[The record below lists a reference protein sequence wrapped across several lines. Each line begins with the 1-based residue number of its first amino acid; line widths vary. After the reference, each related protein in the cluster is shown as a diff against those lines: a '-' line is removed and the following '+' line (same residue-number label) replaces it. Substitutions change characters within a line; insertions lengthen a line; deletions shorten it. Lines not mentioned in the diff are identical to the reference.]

1 MDNVCHTLAGAAL
14 AESGLARRTAMGYAT
29 LLIAANLPDLDV
41 LSYLSGPEAA
51 LYWRR
56 GWTHGVVALVV
67 LPLLLTLAL
76 LLLETTSR
84 KLSSAVLPSRMRP
97 GQVLLLAYAGILSHP
112 LLDTLNTYGVHWL
125 LPWSREW
132 TYGDALF
139 IVDPWIILVLGL
151 GVWASRT
158 QRRSRQRN
166 VTPER
171 PARLAL
177 AVTLAYIVAMLGSSR
192 AAEQVA
198 AHELQARYPGAIQ
211 RVMAAPVFLNPLRRN
226 VVMQQG
232 DVYRTARFDWLHQP
246 HIVPAS
252 IQTFSAVPPPDPAI
266 AQAAA
271 SLRGREFLSWARF
284 PTFSVDSSGSGYTVH
299 IMDLRYARTP
309 DARFGV
315 VTLGAER

>member
-1 MDNVCHTLAGAAL
+1 MDNLCHTLAGAAL

-29 LLIAANLPDLDV
+29 LLIAANLPDIDV
-41 LSYLSGPEAA
+41 LAYIHGPEAA

-56 GWTHGVVALVV
+56 GWTHGVVALVI

-76 LLLETTSR
+76 LLLETMSR

-97 GQVLLLAYAGILSHP
+97 GQVLLLAYAGVLSHP
-112 LLDTLNTYGVHWL
+112 LLDSLNTYGVHWL
-125 LPWSREW
+125 LPWSRHW

-139 IVDPWIILVLGL
+139 IIDPWMILVLSL
-151 GVWASRT
+151 GVWASRA

-177 AVTLAYIVAMLGSSR
+177 AVTLAYIVAMLGSGH
-192 AAEQVA
+192 AAA
-198 AHELQARYPGAIQ
+198 ADAGRELQARFPGAIQ
-211 RVMAAPVFLNPLRRN
+211 RVMAAPVFLNPFRRDI
-226 VVMQQG
+226 VLQQG
-232 DVYRTARFDWLHQP
+232 DVYRTARFDWLRRP
-246 HIVPAS
+246 HVSPAS
-252 IQTFSAVPPPDPAI
+252 VQSFSAVPPTLPAVTT
-266 AQAAA
+266 ATA

-284 PTFSVDSSGSGYTVH
+284 PTFSVDSSAGRYTVH
-299 IMDLRYARTP
+299 IIDLRYARRP

-315 VTLGAER
+315 VRLGAVR

>member
-29 LLIAANLPDLDV
+29 LLIAANLPDIDV
-41 LSYLSGPEAA
+41 LSYLNGPEAA

-56 GWTHGVVALVV
+56 GWTHGIVALVV
-67 LPLLLTLAL
+67 LPLLLALAL
-76 LLLETTSR
+76 LLLETVSR

-97 GQVLLLAYAGILSHP
+97 GQILLLAYAGVLSHP
-112 LLDTLNTYGVHWL
+112 LLDSLNTYGVHWL
-125 LPWSREW
+125 LPWNREW

-177 AVTLAYIVAMLGSSR
+177 AVTLAYIVAMVGSSR
-192 AAEQVA
+192 AAEQA
-198 AHELQARYPGAIQ
+198 ASRELQARYPGAVQ
-211 RVMAAPVFLNPLRRN
+211 RVMASPVFLNPLRRD
-226 VVMQQG
+226 VVVQQG

-246 HIVPAS
+246 HIAPAS
-252 IQTFSAVPPPDPAI
+252 IRSFSATQPSDPAV

-284 PTFSVDSSGSGYTVH
+284 PTFSVDSSASGYTVH

-309 DARFGV
+309 DAGFGV
-315 VTLGAER
+315 VTLSAER